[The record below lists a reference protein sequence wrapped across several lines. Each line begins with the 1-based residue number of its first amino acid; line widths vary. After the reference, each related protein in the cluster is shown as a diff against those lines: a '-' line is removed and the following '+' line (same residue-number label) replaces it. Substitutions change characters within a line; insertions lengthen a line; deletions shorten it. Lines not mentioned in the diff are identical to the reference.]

1 VTANTKHCVNHTH
14 LHKATGDKSRK
25 RPPKNSGFLLLI
37 CKRPNHR
44 DAHQRGRGS
53 HGDTHQ
59 RHTTTT
65 PQSVHQRK
73 ATQNGKQ
80 PSTHSTGGHATKTER
95 TSGRTQG
102 EARRVLLLARG
113 YVGVFA
119 PDDGVSDRLPVEVGV
134 GMDGIENPL
143 GSGSRKSNLWCHT
156 SMGNAYHTTPHTSQP
171 VNQSRCQGRQTRQ
184 IATKQNQLR
193 RQQRNKQLAQKPA
206 GGRYYP
212 PKPSPFSRGKHI
224 HSTSTSPV
232 RQPLTRNHRR
242 CLRAWRY
249 RLPTWKFDQKAPAST
264 HRGWCNNMQ
273 KRRLP
278 APTLRSDSSSAAR
291 S

>member
-1 VTANTKHCVNHTH
+1 MQAAKPQRRAPTR
-14 LHKATGDKSRK
+14 TGKSRRHSPEAHNHHTTI
-25 RPPKNSGFLLLI
+25 RPPAQSNTERQTAK
-37 CKRPNHR
+37 HT
-44 DAHQRGRGS
+44 Q
-53 HGDTHQ
+53 HG
-59 RHTTTT
+59 
-65 PQSVHQRK
+65 
-73 ATQNGKQ
+73 
-80 PSTHSTGGHATKTER
+80 GGHATKTER

-102 EARRVLLLARG
+102 EARRVLLARG

-184 IATKQNQLR
+184 IATKRNQLR

-224 HSTSTSPV
+224 HSTST
-232 RQPLTRNHRR
+232 
-242 CLRAWRY
+242 
-249 RLPTWKFDQKAPAST
+249 
-264 HRGWCNNMQ
+264 
-273 KRRLP
+273 
-278 APTLRSDSSSAAR
+278 
-291 S
+291 